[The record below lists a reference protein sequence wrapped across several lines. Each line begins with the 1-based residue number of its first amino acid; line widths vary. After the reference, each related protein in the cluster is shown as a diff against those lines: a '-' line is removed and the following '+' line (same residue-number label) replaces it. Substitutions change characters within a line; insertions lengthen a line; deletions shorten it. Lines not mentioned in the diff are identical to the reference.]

1 MYYSRLCCNYTRDRF
16 KIMLTLLGKNIPCL
30 VLGIGNILWADEGF
44 GTRAVEVFHSK
55 YALTDPNNIVAD
67 GGTLGMYL
75 YDMIC
80 RTDDLLIFDC
90 CDFAGKP
97 GELKV
102 LRDDEIS
109 YWTSTKLSP
118 HQDGMNDLL
127 AKARLQG
134 HDPKRLTVVGF
145 QPVLLD
151 DFGGSLSSVAKT
163 QLEPAVREAYLELKR
178 WGIGLRERNP
188 EEIIPPLND
197 QGSLNISDY
206 ESGRPVIDPSEEG
219 DLRKAFIRAK
229 EQ

>member
-1 MYYSRLCCNYTRDRF
+1 
-16 KIMLTLLGKNIPCL
+16 MLKQFTEEIPCL

-80 RTDDLLIFDC
+80 RSRDLLIFDC
-90 CDFAGKP
+90 CDFNGNP

-102 LRDDEIS
+102 LRNDEIAF
-109 YWTSTKLSP
+109 WTSTKLSP

-134 HDPKRLTVVGF
+134 HEPKRLTVIGF

-151 DFGGSLSSVAKT
+151 DFGGSLSTVAKS
-163 QLEPAVREAYLELKR
+163 QIPLAVHEAFLELKH
-178 WGIGLRERNP
+178 WGVGLRERSS
-188 EEIIPPLND
+188 EEIAPPLND
-197 QGSLNISDY
+197 QNSLNISNY
-206 ESGRPVIDPSEEG
+206 ENGRPFVRGKDEG
-219 DLRKAFIRAK
+219 DLRTAFIRTK